1 MTSVSAFPR
10 PPPASSLLAYQWRFL
25 ELHCLGRGGHA
36 QHWLNEWPV
45 RESCHFRQSRILY
58 ARSCLKQKVRP
69 LPCAAMLFLGGA
81 ALAIGRPQ
89 SGAINAVQQPDG
101 GSP

>member
-36 QHWLNEWPV
+36 QHWLNEWPQENPV
-45 RESCHFRQSRILY
+45 TISPGREYYMR
-58 ARSCLKQKVRP
+58 
-69 LPCAAMLFLGGA
+69 G
-81 ALAIGRPQ
+81 LA
-89 SGAINAVQQPDG
+89 
-101 GSP
+101 